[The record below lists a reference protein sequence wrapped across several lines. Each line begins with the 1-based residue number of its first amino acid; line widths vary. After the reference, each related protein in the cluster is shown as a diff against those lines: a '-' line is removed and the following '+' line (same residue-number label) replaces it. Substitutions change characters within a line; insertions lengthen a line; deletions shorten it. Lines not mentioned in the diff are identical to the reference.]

1 MSHIDLS
8 LYTSKTLLLD
18 EKNDRKI
25 NSNKKKIIIKDKNI
39 SIEGGVAF
47 GG

>member
-25 NSNKKKIIIKDKNI
+25 NSNKKKIIIKDKNS
-39 SIEGGVAF
+39 SIDGGVAF